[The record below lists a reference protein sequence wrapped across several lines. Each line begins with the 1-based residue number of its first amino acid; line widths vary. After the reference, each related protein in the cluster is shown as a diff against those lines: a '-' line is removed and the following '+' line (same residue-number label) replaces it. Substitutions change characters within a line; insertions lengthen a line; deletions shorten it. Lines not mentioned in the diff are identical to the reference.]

1 MRESHASDSAEQRD
15 AESLMVALLA
25 ERIGMPLSPR
35 TVDLGD
41 GRRVQLDAASEDLT
55 VLVEAYA
62 RHGRLK
68 PASQKKLLADAFK
81 LAYAARATGAARLIL
96 LLADETAA
104 APFRGT
110 GWCAGALEAFAIE
123 VVVVDLPEDVRERV
137 IAAQKRQVQ
146 VRLTRGGTV
155 EKG

>member
-1 MRESHASDSAEQRD
+1 MKESHASDSAEQRE
-15 AESLMVALLA
+15 AESLMVGILA
-25 ERIGMPLSPR
+25 ERIGIPLSPR

-41 GRRVQLDAASEDLT
+41 GRRVELDAASEDLT

-68 PASQKKLLADAFK
+68 PASQKKILADAFK
-81 LAYAARATGAARLIL
+81 LAYAARAMGGARLIL
-96 LLADETAA
+96 LLADDAAA

-110 GWCAGALEAFAIE
+110 GWCAGAVEAFAIE

-137 IAAQKRQVQ
+137 ITAQKRQVQ
-146 VRLTRGGTV
+146 IRLTRDGAV
-155 EKG
+155 EE